1 MKEFILTRQPTA
13 KISDKLNK
21 VNDNFTINMYENGFM
36 IEVSGRNDEDEWVST
51 KIIATSL
58 DELIDLVREATEI
71 TRID

>member
-58 DELIDLVREATEI
+58 DDLIDLVREATEI